1 MQSITELF
9 ILHCVNNL
17 IISCKYNKLIF
28 ESPRSKFKAKQ
39 NIQSGSKCGK
49 SFQVQIILA
58 WFIDSFTII
67 TLYHRK
73 FLIPKIV
80 TPCIV
85 VLKSWIKIIVRQGK
99 SIYFPSYRGT
109 KITILTFQQIKE

>member
-9 ILHCVNNL
+9 ILNCVNNL

-49 SFQVQIILA
+49 SYKDQNIARMPPCEAGWWVLVVVGFYPNLINLVCII
-58 WFIDSFTII
+58 
-67 TLYHRK
+67 
-73 FLIPKIV
+73 
-80 TPCIV
+80 
-85 VLKSWIKIIVRQGK
+85 
-99 SIYFPSYRGT
+99 FPG
-109 KITILTFQQIKE
+109 LNFE

>member
-39 NIQSGSKCGK
+39 NIQSGSKRGK
-49 SFQVQIILA
+49 SYKVQNIARMPPCEVGWWVLVVVGFDPNLINLVCII
-58 WFIDSFTII
+58 
-67 TLYHRK
+67 
-73 FLIPKIV
+73 
-80 TPCIV
+80 
-85 VLKSWIKIIVRQGK
+85 
-99 SIYFPSYRGT
+99 FPG
-109 KITILTFQQIKE
+109 LNFE